1 MTYIP
6 TWTGFLYLAMVIDV
20 YSRKVVGW
28 AFGERMT
35 AELVIEA
42 LNMAPSRARELQN
55 NDHCWV
61 WPDEQWSGSVRI
73 QVLCY

>member
-28 AFGERMT
+28 TLGERMT
-35 AELVIEA
+35 SDLGHPCAEHGVHDPQAAIGDS
-42 LNMAPSRARELQN
+42 PFRPGQPVHR
-55 NDHCWV
+55 H
-61 WPDEQWSGSVRI
+61 
-73 QVLCY
+73 